1 MSDLVEV
8 TEQVQPFSVAAGDLN
23 SQVSR
28 VIIDSNDVQANAGD
42 LMKIINNQ
50 INKQD
55 DARTLLV
62 KPLND
67 HVKMIN
73 GQFKP
78 HMDMLKS
85 AKSGL
90 KAKMD
95 IWAGLEVKRIRD
107 EESETKRLAEEALLE
122 RAAENEEK
130 GNSEGAEALLDVA
143 EQVTTQAPAKAPIQ
157 RGNLGS
163 SVSTRSTWDA
173 EVVDLM
179 LLVQAVAKG
188 DMPIDAIQA
197 NEKWLK
203 DFSTKKKVEKTNFG
217 VRLFEKFSSVTR

>member
-1 MSDLVEV
+1 MSELIEV
-8 TEQVQPFSVAAGDLN
+8 TEKVQPFSEAASGLQG
-23 SQVSR
+23 QVDR
-28 VIIDSNDVQANAGD
+28 VVIDSNEVQATAGD

-50 INKQD
+50 VRKQD

-73 GQFKP
+73 TQFKP
-78 HMDMLKS
+78 HMDLLKS
-85 AKSGL
+85 AKDAL
-90 KAKMD
+90 KLKMD
-95 IWAGLEVKRIRD
+95 EWAGKEAKRIRD
-107 EESETKRLAEEALLE
+107 EEAKVKQAAEEELLN

-130 GNSEGAEALLDVA
+130 GNVEGAEALLEVA
-143 EQVTTQAPAKAPIQ
+143 DAITTQAPTKAPIQ

-173 EVVDLM
+173 EVVNLM
-179 LLVQAVAKG
+179 ELVTAVAHG
-188 DMPIDAIQA
+188 DMPIDAILA

-203 DFSTKKKVEKTNFG
+203 DFATKKKVEKTNFG
-217 VRLFEKFSSVTR
+217 IRLFEKFSSVTR